1 MVSTEAQVALT
12 VVIATLVLLV
22 LVGAVVMLVVVSANR
37 RHRHRAELAE
47 LHLQRDRE
55 LRQAEREA
63 TGQALSEVGREL
75 HDNVGQLLTVT
86 QLGLRDHV
94 DPKVLEHPRVA
105 VALEALDQS
114 VEEIRRLGRSLDQDR
129 WQDRTLLTAVEAEA
143 TRLERLGMAKVLMQV
158 VHGPVDPDR
167 DTKTMLFRVFQ
178 EVVSNALRHS
188 GAGTLTIVVDGPA
201 FTLAVSDNGRGF
213 DPEARSTGNGLRNV
227 QHRCGLIGYLA
238 QLNTSPGKGTTW
250 TFTPNGNT

>member
-1 MVSTEAQVALT
+1 MKNEDVVVLVVLVSLT
-12 VVIATLVLLV
+12 LLV
-22 LVGAVVMLVVVSANR
+22 LAAALFVVVIGAANR

-114 VEEIRRLGRSLDQDR
+114 VEE
-129 WQDRTLLTAVEAEA
+129 
-143 TRLERLGMAKVLMQV
+143 
-158 VHGPVDPDR
+158 
-167 DTKTMLFRVFQ
+167 
-178 EVVSNALRHS
+178 
-188 GAGTLTIVVDGPA
+188 
-201 FTLAVSDNGRGF
+201 
-213 DPEARSTGNGLRNV
+213 
-227 QHRCGLIGYLA
+227 
-238 QLNTSPGKGTTW
+238 
-250 TFTPNGNT
+250 